1 MRIAQEIQREQE
13 EIEVEV
19 RDLETRGVEIEK
31 ELRGENSRND
41 QAVLETGGR
50 PSASG
55 ATDRVLLEELF
66 EIWRKITQLKKRD
79 EELNIRQQELQ
90 LEHRH
95 AQLKEQLDLR
105 LSCNSKR
112 LDPLLRLRVN
122 FVFALF
128 LELDKSS
135 SDVAAE
141 GAILNE
147 MLEIVAKRAA
157 LRPSDPVG
165 ASTSNFEVSLDDNLH
180 AVVNSN
186 NNTVYLNNVIYSTL
200 FITVVSILVYFHFS
214 S

>member
-1 MRIAQEIQREQE
+1 MLYRLRIAQEIQREQE

-31 ELRGENSRND
+31 ELRGENSRHD
-41 QAVLETGGR
+41 QAVPETGGR

-105 LSCNSKR
+105 LSCNSK
-112 LDPLLRLRVN
+112 
-122 FVFALF
+122 FV
-128 LELDKSS
+128 
-135 SDVAAE
+135 
-141 GAILNE
+141 
-147 MLEIVAKRAA
+147 
-157 LRPSDPVG
+157 PC
-165 ASTSNFEVSLDDNLH
+165 
-180 AVVNSN
+180 
-186 NNTVYLNNVIYSTL
+186 
-200 FITVVSILVYFHFS
+200 
-214 S
+214 

>member
-1 MRIAQEIQREQE
+1 M
-13 EIEVEV
+13 EV

-41 QAVLETGGR
+41 QAVPEMVGR

-112 LDPLLRLRVN
+112 L
-122 FVFALF
+122 
-128 LELDKSS
+128 
-135 SDVAAE
+135 
-141 GAILNE
+141 
-147 MLEIVAKRAA
+147 
-157 LRPSDPVG
+157 
-165 ASTSNFEVSLDDNLH
+165 H
-180 AVVNSN
+180 C
-186 NNTVYLNNVIYSTL
+186 
-200 FITVVSILVYFHFS
+200 
-214 S
+214 